1 MKLTDAIFRSKKKA
15 YKRGIRTIKQKKRF
29 GKVVVEGKEI

>member
-1 MKLTDAIFRSKKKA
+1 MKLSDAIYRSKKKA
-15 YKRGIRTIKQKKRF
+15 YKRGIRTINQKKRF